1 MNYYNKFSS
10 QDLNTLKNLNDK
22 IIDEEKKNSP
32 DNEKILRLKQQILIK
47 GVEMSVG
54 FNLNHNSYF

>member
-47 GVEMSVG
+47 GMEMSVG

>member
-10 QDLNTLKNLNDK
+10 QDLNTLKKLNDK

-47 GVEMSVG
+47 GMEMSVG

>member
-10 QDLNTLKNLNDK
+10 QDLNTLKKLNDK

-47 GVEMSVG
+47 GMEMSVG
-54 FNLNHNSYF
+54 FNLKHNSYF